1 MIAGI
6 DLGGTQVRV
15 AMARTDGRIV
25 ATTRNHTS
33 ALRTPRRVVEWAA
46 EQISRLADGEAV
58 RCVGIG
64 APGPTDPGRGVLVN
78 PPNLPGWRN
87 VPLAAMLREVLDCPA
102 YLENDAN
109 LAGLGELHHGAGRG
123 ASTMVY
129 ITWSTGVG
137 AGLFVNAL
145 LFSGAH
151 GIAGP
156 LGHM

>member
-87 VPLAAMLREVLDCPA
+87 VPLAGMPPRGPHCPA
-102 YLENDAN
+102 SPENTPNPARP
-109 LAGLGELHHGAGRG
+109 GA
-123 ASTMVY
+123 
-129 ITWSTGVG
+129 
-137 AGLFVNAL
+137 
-145 LFSGAH
+145 
-151 GIAGP
+151 
-156 LGHM
+156 